1 MKRMIS
7 TFSGGFVLGAVS
19 WAIVPLL
26 FGEFEPF
33 DSEAGFYAGQIM
45 LSVAA
50 FYLGYSRGM
59 KQVLTFIVGVYI
71 GCNTYA
77 YVFGS
82 SETRAWVLLGLITTW
97 ALCIFPLL
105 CGIVG
110 KLVRI
115 GKVKY
120 NKRRQGDEATPCS

>member
-1 MKRMIS
+1 MIS
-7 TFSGGFVLGAVS
+7 TLIGGFVLGAAS
-19 WAIVPLL
+19 WAIVPLY

-33 DSEAGFYAGQIM
+33 DSEAGFYSGQIM

-50 FYLGYSRGM
+50 FYLGFSRGM

-105 CGIVG
+105 SGVVG

-120 NKRRQGDEATPCS
+120 NKRHQDEEATPRS

>member
-1 MKRMIS
+1 
-7 TFSGGFVLGAVS
+7 
-19 WAIVPLL
+19 
-26 FGEFEPF
+26 
-33 DSEAGFYAGQIM
+33 M

-59 KQVLTFIVGVYI
+59 KQVLTFIIGVYI
-71 GCNTYA
+71 GCITYAFYLGYSRGMKQVLTFIIGVYIGCITYA

-82 SETRAWVLLGLITTW
+82 SEIRAWVLLGLITTW

-105 CGIVG
+105 SGIVG

-120 NKRRQGDEATPCS
+120 NKRHQGDEATPRS